1 MTAAADLADKVAARQ
16 GRVILTPHHGEM
28 SKLAGIS
35 ADEVENNPQVV
46 AADVAR
52 TFNAVVALKGKRTI
66 VMTPGGHCVR
76 FEGGN
81 NGLATSGSGDV
92 LAGLVGGFAARG
104 ADPFTAAGWGVFVH
118 GTAGERA
125 ATAVAPLGYLAR
137 ELLPQVPAIVA
148 EAS

>member
-1 MTAAADLADKVAARQ
+1 MTAAADLAGKVAARQ

-35 ADEVENNPQVV
+35 ADEVENNPKVV

-66 VMTPGGHCVR
+66 VMTPGGDCVR

-92 LAGLVGGFAARG
+92 LAGLVAVENVVEEEAPHHGGDHPVDLAPRPVDQ
-104 ADPFTAAGWGVFVH
+104 DPAQAS
-118 GTAGERA
+118 
-125 ATAVAPLGYLAR
+125 YL
-137 ELLPQVPAIVA
+137 
-148 EAS
+148 